1 MLRKILSGN
10 ALIVPLALCLIV
22 GFAVAAAAQNIG
34 TIKGQ
39 VLDTEGKPWE
49 GLTIKM
55 SNDRGQKAQTVTD
68 KEGRFT
74 QPGLGN
80 GKWLVEI
87 IRGEQVIW
95 RVDVPLATGAEVDIP
110 PINFKELIEKTPEGA
125 AAKAKADAEKA
136 EFEGMKAH
144 FDAGVLA
151 LQEADKLQ
159 ATVAKTPADQKAA
172 LQQQIV
178 DSRQKAV
185 ASFQEAE
192 KAADPKDPNMS
203 LILGNLGAAYKAA
216 GQFEPAIEAYTRAVA
231 LKPDPGYYVGLA
243 ESQARSGKQ
252 AEAMASC
259 ANIPAA
265 TAGAN
270 AATCYRNLGI
280 VLYNTNKFQEAI
292 EPLQKA
298 TELDPKNAQAWYVL
312 GASLVPLADFKE
324 EQGKLIMM
332 PKPGTIEA
340 YRKAIELDPN
350 GPYGSQAKEGLVQLE
365 AMGAGIQTKVRSG
378 KRRP

>member
-10 ALIVPLALCLIV
+10 ALVVPLALCLV
-22 GFAVAAAAQNIG
+22 AGFAAAAQNIA
-34 TIKGQ
+34 TIHGQ
-39 VLDTEGKPWE
+39 VLDPEGKPWE
-49 GLTIKM
+49 GLVIKM
-55 SNDRGQKAQTVTD
+55 ANDRGQKAETKTD
-68 KEGRFT
+68 KEGKFT
-74 QPGLGN
+74 QAGLAA
-80 GKWLVEI
+80 GKWAVQVY
-87 IRGEQVIW
+87 RGEQLIW
-95 RVDVPLATGAEVDIP
+95 TVETVLRTGQEFTLQPV
-110 PINFKELIEKTPEGA
+110 NFKELIEKTPEGA
-125 AAKAKADAEKA
+125 AAKAKADAEKVK
-136 EFEGMKAH
+136 FEGMKAH
-144 FDAGVLA
+144 FDAGVAA

-159 ATVAKTPADQKAA
+159 ATVGKAPADQKAA
-172 LQQQIV
+172 LQQQIA
-178 DSRQKAV
+178 DSREKAV
-185 ASFQEAE
+185 VSFQEAE
-192 KAADPKDPNMS
+192 KAADPKDTNMS

-216 GQFEPAIEAYTRAVA
+216 GKYDQAIDAFTRAVA

-243 ESQARSGKQ
+243 ESQARTGKQ

-324 EQGKLIMM
+324 EQGKLTMM

-340 YRKAIELDPN
+340 YQKAIELDPN
-350 GPYGSQAKEGLVQLE
+350 GPYGTQAKEGLVQLE
-365 AMGAGIQTKVRSG
+365 AMGAGIPTKVRSG